1 MTIDLEQF
9 VGQEVTTTLRNGDT
23 HHTTIR
29 HNDYD
34 VTYKYLVQ
42 INDGFELT
50 YMEDGSFDDTEE
62 HELDIVKIELQTQKT
77 KTMPLSDK
85 AFQNLSAALT
95 PEVIDYIEQD
105 SRYVDFMQEIIPDAL
120 NAKMGQIDDELKF
133 ELSLAIMDR
142 IVLIAPQ

>member
-1 MTIDLEQF
+1 MTIDLNPF
-9 VGQEVTTTLRNGDT
+9 IGQDVIITLRNGDT
-23 HHTTIR
+23 HRIIIDEY
-29 HNDYD
+29 NYD
-34 VTYKYLVQ
+34 STYKYRVSIMNGL
-42 INDGFELT
+42 ELT
-50 YMEDGSFDDTEE
+50 YTREGSYDDTEE
-62 HELDIVKIELQTQKT
+62 HELDIVKIELNTQKT
-77 KTMPLSDK
+77 KTMPFSSK

-142 IVLIAPQ
+142 IVLITPQ